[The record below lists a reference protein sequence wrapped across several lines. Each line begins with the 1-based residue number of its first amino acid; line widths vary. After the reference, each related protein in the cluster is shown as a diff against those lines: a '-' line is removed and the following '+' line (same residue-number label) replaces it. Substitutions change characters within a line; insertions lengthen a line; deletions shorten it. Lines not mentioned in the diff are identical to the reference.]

1 VCAFFK
7 SNYKTIGLKRLD
19 LNTLNKNEE
28 VKMTALVSARL
39 GSGFT
44 LKNGQQIKNRLFKSA
59 MSEQLGTREH
69 NPKPGLVKLYG
80 RWADGGIGL
89 SMTGNL
95 MIDRTA
101 LGEPKNVVLDE
112 ESDLTEFKKWATAG
126 KKNGSQIWTQLNHP
140 GKQIPNFIVKVPVAP
155 SAIALTRG
163 LEKGFNKPRA
173 LTEEEIL
180 VIIKKF
186 ATSAKLA
193 QECGF
198 TGVQIHGAHGYLVSQ
213 FLSPR
218 HNKREDQW
226 GGSLENRMRF
236 VLAIYT
242 AIREQVGAEFPI
254 GIKLNSADF
263 MKGGFSEEDSMEV
276 VKTLADAGIDLIEIS
291 GGTYENPSMMG
302 SDAKK
307 STVEREAYFLDYA
320 EKVRALVDT
329 PLVVTGGFR
338 SSKAMQAALDSGAT
352 DFVGMARTTV
362 VDPDFPNKLIADEN
376 HQQPLKNLTTGKP
389 AIDKMAMLN
398 ITWYEAQLALMANG
412 KQPNPNLSEWR
423 VFFGTLFDAGIYA
436 FRKRRA

>member
-1 VCAFFK
+1 MTT
-7 SNYKTIGLKRLD
+7 S
-19 LNTLNKNEE
+19 TL
-28 VKMTALVSARL
+28 L
-39 GSGFT
+39 GSSFT
-44 LKNGQQIKNRLFKSA
+44 LKNGQEIKNRLFKSA
-59 MSEQLGTREH
+59 MSEQLGLRNH
-69 NPKPGLVKLYG
+69 NPKPGLAKLYG

-89 SMTGNL
+89 SMTGNI
-95 MIDRTA
+95 MIDRNA

-112 ESDLTEFKKWATAG
+112 QSDLTEFKNWATAG
-126 KKNGSQIWTQLNHP
+126 KKNGSHIWTQLNHP
-140 GKQIPNFIVKVPVAP
+140 GKQIPNFIAEVPVAP

-173 LTEEEIL
+173 LLEEEIL
-180 VIIKKF
+180 EIIKKF

-193 QECGF
+193 KEVGF

-218 HNKREDQW
+218 HNQRDDQW

-236 VLAIYT
+236 VLSVYN
-242 AIREQVGAEFPI
+242 AIREQVGSDFPI

-263 MKGGFSEEDSMEV
+263 MKGGFSEEDSMQV

-307 STVEREAYFLDYA
+307 STVQREAYFLDYA
-320 EKVRALVDT
+320 EKVRSLVDT

-338 SSKAMQAALDSGAT
+338 SAKAMQDALNSGAT
-352 DFVGMARTTV
+352 DFVGVARTTC

-376 HQQPLKNLTTGKP
+376 HQQQLKILTTGKP
-389 AIDKMAMLN
+389 AIDKMAMLE
-398 ITWYEAQLALMANG
+398 ITWYEAQLARMANG
-412 KQPNPNLSEWR
+412 KKPKPNLSEWG
-423 VFFGTLFDAGIYA
+423 VFFGTLFNAGIYA

>member
-1 VCAFFK
+1 
-7 SNYKTIGLKRLD
+7 
-19 LNTLNKNEE
+19 
-28 VKMTALVSARL
+28 MTALL
-39 GSGFT
+39 GSSFA
-44 LKNGQQIKNRLFKSA
+44 LKNGQMIKNRLFKSA
-59 MSEQLGTREH
+59 MSEQLGTRDH
-69 NPKPGLVKLYG
+69 SPKPGLAKLYG
-80 RWADGGIGL
+80 RWAEGGIGL
-89 SMTGNL
+89 SMTGNI

-112 ESDLTEFKKWATAG
+112 KSDLTEFKKWATAG
-126 KKNGSQIWTQLNHP
+126 KKNGSHIWTQLNHP
-140 GKQIPNFIVKVPVAP
+140 GKQIPNFIVDVPVAP

-173 LTEEEIL
+173 LLEEEIL

-193 QECGF
+193 KDAGF

-218 HNKREDQW
+218 HNQRDDQW

-236 VLAIYT
+236 VLSIYN
-242 AIREQVGAEFPI
+242 AIREQVGADFPI

-263 MKGGFSEEDSMEV
+263 MKGGFTEEDSMQV

-291 GGTYENPSMMG
+291 GGSYENPSMMG

-307 STVEREAYFLDYA
+307 STVQREAYFLDYA
-320 EKVRALVDT
+320 EKVRSLVDT

-338 SSKAMQAALDSGAT
+338 SAKAMQEALDSGAT
-352 DFVGMARTTV
+352 DFIGIARTTC
-362 VDPDFPNKLIADEN
+362 VDPDFPNKLIADVN
-376 HQQPLKNLTTGKP
+376 YKHQLKVLTTGKP
-389 AIDKMAMLN
+389 AIDKMAMLE
-398 ITWYEAQLALMANG
+398 ITWYEAQLARMAKG
-412 KQPNPNLSEWR
+412 KKPKANLSEWG
-423 VFFGTLFDAGIYA
+423 VFFGTLFNAGIYA